1 MSISQNIQAILSDLP
16 KEVQLIA
23 VSKTQPVEK
32 IMAVYNTGHRVF
44 GENKAQEVATKA
56 ANLPSDIE
64 WHFIGHLQTNKVKFI
79 VPFIHTIHSID
90 SVKIIREVNREA
102 AKNNRIVRCL
112 LQFYIATEE
121 TKFGLDRAEATELML
136 AVTSEHMQNIEIAGV
151 MGMASYTIDTNLIR
165 QEFRNLK
172 DTFSWLKTNY
182 FSTSNSFREI
192 SMGMSG
198 DYQLAI
204 EEGSTLIRIGTAIF
218 GERK

>member
-172 DTFSWLKTNY
+172 NTFNWLKTNY

-204 EEGSTLIRIGTAIF
+204 EEGSTLIRLGTAIF